1 MDAEFKSLTYLAQ
14 KHVRRKDYDCLFPGC
29 NKRAILSHGIP
40 RSSII
45 EALADN
51 RHVYTRRPSIGLSPP
66 LKPSDLVEV
75 VEIGVNQAGTYKG
88 FCPAHDQM
96 LFRPAETTKAQKRR
110 AMFISLHLR
119 AMCLEYARERE
130 TGELLRKSSE
140 LVGSP
145 DARAYLRE
153 CSQQFELHSSR
164 FRDVY
169 VNSAFNLI
177 GGSNIDSIEYWCVP
191 FSRNL
196 GVSCCGCF
204 SANEPSFDSYIS
216 YNLISYAD
224 ISILVLTVFKVVEH
238 YLDLLLAPY
247 QFPKYADQLVNDI
260 AFFHC
265 EEPLMSP
272 AFWRALSEGEKIKV
286 RSCLRYPPYRSET
299 KSPIVIR
306 LSPSDYVK
314 EITPEVLNRLALH

>member
-1 MDAEFKSLTYLAQ
+1 MIASNTGAFHFHETL
-14 KHVRRKDYDCLFPGC
+14 VFP
-29 NKRAILSHGIP
+29 AAV
-40 RSSII
+40 
-45 EALADN
+45 AL
-51 RHVYTRRPSIGLSPP
+51 
-66 LKPSDLVEV
+66 
-75 VEIGVNQAGTYKG
+75 
-88 FCPAHDQM
+88 
-96 LFRPAETTKAQKRR
+96 
-110 AMFISLHLR
+110 
-119 AMCLEYARERE
+119 
-130 TGELLRKSSE
+130 
-140 LVGSP
+140 
-145 DARAYLRE
+145 
-153 CSQQFELHSSR
+153 
-164 FRDVY
+164 
-169 VNSAFNLI
+169 
-177 GGSNIDSIEYWCVP
+177 
-191 FSRNL
+191 
-196 GVSCCGCF
+196 

-265 EEPLMSP
+265 EESLMSP

-314 EITPEVLNRLALH
+314 EITP